1 MHDSARNRD
10 TLLLASG
17 EFGGQ
22 ILGAADQADLFEG
35 CVSPRAANGIGQT
48 LEAQRQFDVFA
59 HAQTG

>member
-1 MHDSARNRD
+1 M
-10 TLLLASG
+10 
-17 EFGGQ
+17 
-22 ILGAADQADLFEG
+22 LGAADQADLFEG